1 MKVRLAYPIQS
12 DSIVDGEGLR
22 SVIWFQGCKHYCKGC
37 HNPETWNMNQG
48 YEVDIEQ
55 LKKEIEEL
63 ELQDGVTF
71 SGGDPMFQPEALLYL
86 LKVVKENGMN
96 TWVYSGYTFDKLLEI
111 AIEKSIYRDIL
122 NNIDVLVD
130 GLFELENKSLNA
142 IFRGSTNQRIIDVK
156 KSIKE
161 GQVCLVDKYKA

>member
-37 HNPETWNMNQG
+37 HNPETWDMNQG

>member
-111 AIEKSIYRDIL
+111 AIEKPIYHDIL

-130 GLFELENKSLNA
+130 GLFELENKSLNV

>member
-130 GLFELENKSLNA
+130 GLFELENKSLNV